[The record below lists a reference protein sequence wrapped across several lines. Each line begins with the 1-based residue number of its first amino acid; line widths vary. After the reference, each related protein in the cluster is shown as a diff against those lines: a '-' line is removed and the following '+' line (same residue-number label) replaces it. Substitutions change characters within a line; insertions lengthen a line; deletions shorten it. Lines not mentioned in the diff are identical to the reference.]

1 VVLSG
6 PQAVSEKLYQA
17 LNELK
22 IHPDMSLLELPLLLD
37 LQQNVG
43 ELVLSMTSSPSIII
57 LETALN

>member
-6 PQAVSEKLYQA
+6 PQAISEKLYQA